1 MQNSLLHVVWTKC
14 VLAVCVHIHLIMI
27 NITKRQLNV
36 SRPSWRPAVWEE
48 KSGWP
53 GREEP
58 PAGRVCPSPPPAGGP
73 AAGAELL
80 SSDRTDHSRSE
91 PDSLQHWTWMIQKT
105 HMNHHCEEEKHQ
117 IFSCDSEPVNQN
129 TQHAKYMPFF
139 PLNCHKNNNVP
150 MTEITHTVIS
160 VQTKGKSIFDLD
172 KKSKVFPNK
181 STNDSSDTSV
191 KPKYGLWIGARS
203 LKSLTFNE
211 FKWLYSRW
219 DISLVQDRQWR
230 RQEAITQ

>member
-1 MQNSLLHVVWTKC
+1 MDAAHESLIVGNNVPNSLIPWN
-14 VLAVCVHIHLIMI
+14 VLWCDLKTHCIFNCII
-27 NITKRQLNV
+27 NILHAVLMSSYKLRDLWNICITFLSHCKTFKNELVKAKKKKSSHVHLSNTQRQLNV

-80 SSDRTDHSRSE
+80 SADRTDHSRPE

-129 TQHAKYMPFF
+129 TQHAKYTPFF
-139 PLNCHKNNNVP
+139 PLELAQK
-150 MTEITHTVIS
+150 
-160 VQTKGKSIFDLD
+160 
-172 KKSKVFPNK
+172 
-181 STNDSSDTSV
+181 
-191 KPKYGLWIGARS
+191 
-203 LKSLTFNE
+203 
-211 FKWLYSRW
+211 
-219 DISLVQDRQWR
+219 
-230 RQEAITQ
+230 

>member
-1 MQNSLLHVVWTKC
+1 MWADLHDALLYERRRVVDQDEKSLRLDEFVHHLLQQEVRQQEQNSSHQIVQTTADQNQTVFSTGPEWFRKHTWIITVKRRNIRSSAVTQSLLTKTLSMQNTCLFF
-14 VLAVCVHIHLIMI
+14 
-27 NITKRQLNV
+27 
-36 SRPSWRPAVWEE
+36 
-48 KSGWP
+48 
-53 GREEP
+53 
-58 PAGRVCPSPPPAGGP
+58 
-73 AAGAELL
+73 
-80 SSDRTDHSRSE
+80 
-91 PDSLQHWTWMIQKT
+91 HWTVTKITMFPWQK
-105 HMNHHCEEEKHQ
+105 
-117 IFSCDSEPVNQN
+117 
-129 TQHAKYMPFF
+129 
-139 PLNCHKNNNVP
+139 
-150 MTEITHTVIS
+150 ITHTVIS